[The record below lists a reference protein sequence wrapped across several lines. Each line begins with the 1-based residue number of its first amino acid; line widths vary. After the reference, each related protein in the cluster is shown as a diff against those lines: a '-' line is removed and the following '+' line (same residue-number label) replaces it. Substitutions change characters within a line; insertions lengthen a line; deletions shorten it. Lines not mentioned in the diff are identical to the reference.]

1 MIDSFLPIK
10 NGRYALVNLSDLID
24 LSLVIMLKSSKEEV
38 LDSYVDLFPHKV
50 SHEDIEYYFSD
61 CAELDESSKT
71 ILESYLDV
79 LTSKLKECGKWV
91 AESNPPVPGDW
102 MRGET

>member
-1 MIDSFLPIK
+1 MSNYFLPVK
-10 NGRYALVNLSDLID
+10 KGRYALVNLSDLID

-61 CAELDESSKT
+61 CVELDESSKT
-71 ILESYLDV
+71 MLESHLDI
-79 LTSKLKECGKWV
+79 LTNKLKVCGKWV
-91 AESNPPVPGDW
+91 AESNPSVHGDW